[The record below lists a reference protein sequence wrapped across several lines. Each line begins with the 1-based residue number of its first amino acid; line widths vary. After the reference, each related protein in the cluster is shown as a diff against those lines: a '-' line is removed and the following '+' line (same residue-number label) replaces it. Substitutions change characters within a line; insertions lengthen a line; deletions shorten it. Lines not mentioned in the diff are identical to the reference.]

1 VIKESPIIV
10 KTGVDG
16 FDMYHTLMNALAV
29 GYERIVAW
37 ADILDRINVYPVPDG
52 DTGRNLVITLGACR
66 NINGD
71 PDSLSRE
78 ILLSARGN
86 SGNIA
91 AGFLAGF
98 LNCKDLS
105 SLPASAEAGRNLA
118 YQAVPSPQQGTM
130 ISLFDTLVTS
140 LKRTPPEET
149 GIWVESVIHD
159 MEEAVRNTREQLPE
173 LREAE
178 VVDAGALGMLVFF
191 DPLLNTLAGR
201 AVRPSLFTDDL
212 KDSFNLSGTWQDRKY
227 QGYCLDVLLK
237 IEHEEQEVMKHIMD
251 VGESVVAMPDAG
263 CLKVHLHATDRERAR
278 RDLTAI
284 GAILSWAED
293 DLAEQTFRFSEPRKN
308 QAIHI
313 MTDAAGSI
321 TRDLAQSLG
330 ITLLNSYIA
339 VGNRFLP
346 ETYVDPSQLFAAM
359 KAGAKVSTGQ
369 ASVVE
374 RHECYNN
381 VMKFYDRV
389 LYLCVG
395 SFYTGNYNVAI
406 KWKAENDPED
416 RMTIIDTGV
425 ASGKLGL
432 IARAAAELS
441 LTVSDFSEIVAFVR
455 GAIQNVK
462 EYIFLDRLQFL
473 ASGGRM
479 SKTGAFFGDVLHIKP
494 IVSPYPDGARKIG
507 VVRNTRDQVKFAFR
521 RLEQNILKDQ
531 KATLLLEYSDNR
543 DWLEG
548 EIKPEIERRFPLV
561 QVIMQ
566 PFSLTSAT
574 HMGPGSWGI
583 AFLTEYPRKDD
594 SHV

>member
-1 VIKESPIIV
+1 MIKESPIV
-10 KTGVDG
+10 RKKGVE
-16 FDMYHTLMNALAV
+16 MYPAFMNALAL

-52 DTGRNLVITLGACR
+52 DTGRNLAITLAACR
-66 NINGD
+66 NISED

-86 SGNIA
+86 SGNIV

-98 LNCKDLS
+98 LTCKDLS
-105 SLPASAEAGRNLA
+105 SLPASAEAGRDLA
-118 YQAVPSPQQGTM
+118 YRAVPNPQQGTM

-140 LKRTPPEET
+140 LKKNPPEET
-149 GIWVESVIHD
+149 GRWVEAVIHD
-159 MEEAVRNTREQLPE
+159 MEETVRNTREQLPE
-173 LREAE
+173 LKKAG

-201 AVRPSLFTDDL
+201 AVRPPLFMDNL
-212 KDSFNLSGTWQDRKY
+212 KDSFNLSGSWQDRNY

-237 IEHEEQEVMKHIMD
+237 IDHEEQEVVKHIMD
-251 VGESVVAMPDAG
+251 VGESVVAMPHG
-263 CLKVHLHATDRERAR
+263 ECLKVHLHATDRERVR
-278 RDLTAI
+278 QDLTSI

-313 MTDAAGSI
+313 LTDAAGSI
-321 TRDLAQSLG
+321 TRDQAQSLG

-369 ASVVE
+369 ASAVE
-374 RHECYNN
+374 RQECYHN
-381 VMKFYDRV
+381 VMKVHDRV

-395 SFYTGNYNVAI
+395 SFYTGNYDMAI
-406 KWKAENDPED
+406 QWKAENDLED
-416 RMTIIDTGV
+416 RMTVLDTGV

-432 IARAAAELS
+432 VARAAAELS
-441 LTVSDFSEIVAFVR
+441 LTVSDPMEVIAFAR
-455 GAIQNVK
+455 GAIQKVQ
-462 EYIFLDRLQFL
+462 EYIFLDTLQFL
-473 ASGGRM
+473 AAGGRM
-479 SKTGAFFGDVLHIKP
+479 SKTGAFFGDVLRIKP
-494 IVSPYPDGARKIG
+494 IISPFPDGARKIG
-507 VVRNTRDQVKFAFR
+507 VVRSTRDQVKFAFR
-521 RLEQNILKDQ
+521 HLEQDIPKDQ
-531 KATLLLEYSDNR
+531 KAALLLEYTDNKE
-543 DWLEG
+543 WLET

-561 QVIMQ
+561 KVILQ
-566 PFSLTSAT
+566 SLSLTSAA
-574 HMGPGSWGI
+574 HMGPGSWGV
-583 AFLTEYPRKDD
+583 AFLIKDPQKGNE
-594 SHV
+594 HA

>member
-1 VIKESPIIV
+1 
-10 KTGVDG
+10 
-16 FDMYHTLMNALAV
+16 MYPALMNALAL

-52 DTGRNLVITLGACR
+52 DTGRNLAITLAACR
-66 NINGD
+66 NISED

-86 SGNIA
+86 SGNIV

-98 LNCKDLS
+98 LTYKDLS
-105 SLPASAEAGRNLA
+105 SLPASAEAGRDLA
-118 YQAVPSPQQGTM
+118 YRAVPNPQQGTM

-140 LKRTPPEET
+140 LKKNPPEET
-149 GIWVESVIHD
+149 GRWVEAVIHD
-159 MEEAVRNTREQLPE
+159 MEETVRNTREQLPE
-173 LREAE
+173 LKKAG

-201 AVRPSLFTDDL
+201 AVKPSLFTDDL

-237 IEHEEQEVMKHIMD
+237 IEHEEQEVIKHIME
-251 VGESVVAMPDAG
+251 VGESVVAMPDG
-263 CLKVHLHATDRERAR
+263 ECLKVHFHTTDRERVR
-278 RDLTAI
+278 QDLTAI

-293 DLAEQTFRFSEPRKN
+293 DLAEQTFRFSEPRKK
-308 QAIHI
+308 QTLHI
-313 MTDAAGSI
+313 MTDAAGSM

-330 ITLLNSYIA
+330 VTLLNSYIA

-369 ASVVE
+369 ASALE

-395 SFYTGNYNVAI
+395 SFYTGNYDVAI
-406 KWKAENDPED
+406 RWKAENDPEN

-441 LTVSDFSEIVAFVR
+441 LTVNDPLEVIAFAR
-455 GAIQNVK
+455 GAIQKVQ
-462 EYIFLDRLQFL
+462 EYIFLDTLHFL
-473 ASGGRM
+473 AAGGRM

-494 IVSPYPDGARKIG
+494 IISPYPDGARKIG
-507 VVRNTRDQVKFAFR
+507 VVRSTRDQVKFAFR

-531 KATLLLEYSDNR
+531 KATLLLEYTDNR
-543 DWLEG
+543 VWLEG
-548 EIKPEIERRFPLV
+548 EIKPEIERTFPLV
-561 QVIMQ
+561 QVILQ
-566 PFSLTSAT
+566 SLSLTSAA

-583 AFLTEYPRKDD
+583 AFLTEDPQKND
-594 SHV
+594 SYV

>member
-1 VIKESPIIV
+1 MIKESPTIR
-10 KTGVDG
+10 KKGVEG
-16 FDMYHTLMNALAV
+16 IEMYPAFMNALAL

-52 DTGRNLVITLGACR
+52 DTGRNLAITLAACR
-66 NINGD
+66 NISED

-86 SGNIA
+86 SGNIV

-98 LNCKDLS
+98 LTCKDLS
-105 SLPASAEAGRNLA
+105 SLPASAEAGRDLA
-118 YQAVPSPQQGTM
+118 YRAVPNPQQGTM

-140 LKRTPPEET
+140 LKKNPPEET
-149 GIWVESVIHD
+149 GRWVEAVIHD
-159 MEEAVRNTREQLPE
+159 MEETVRNTREQLPE
-173 LREAE
+173 LKKAE

-201 AVRPSLFTDDL
+201 AVRPSLFMDNL
-212 KDSFNLSGTWQDRKY
+212 KDSFNLSGSWQDRNY

-237 IEHEEQEVMKHIMD
+237 IDHEEQEVVKHIMD
-251 VGESVVAMPDAG
+251 VGESVVAMPHG
-263 CLKVHLHATDRERAR
+263 ECLKVHLHATDRERVR
-278 RDLTAI
+278 QDLTSV

-293 DLAEQTFRFSEPRKN
+293 DLAEQTFRFSEPRKK

-313 MTDAAGSI
+313 LTDAAGSI
-321 TRDLAQSLG
+321 TRDQAQSLG

-369 ASVVE
+369 ASAVE

-381 VMKFYDRV
+381 VMKSYDRV

-395 SFYTGNYNVAI
+395 SFYTGNYDVAI
-406 KWKAENDPED
+406 QWKAENDPEG
-416 RMTIIDTGV
+416 RMTILDTGV

-432 IARAAAELS
+432 VARAAAELS
-441 LTVSDFSEIVAFVR
+441 LTVSDPMKVIAFAR
-455 GAIQNVK
+455 GAIQKVQ
-462 EYIFLDRLQFL
+462 EYIFLDTLQFL
-473 ASGGRM
+473 AAGGRM
-479 SKTGAFFGDVLHIKP
+479 SKTGAFFGDVLRIKP
-494 IVSPYPDGARKIG
+494 IISPFPDGARKIG
-507 VVRNTRDQVKFAFR
+507 VVRSTRDQVKFAFR
-521 RLEQNILKDQ
+521 HLEQDIPKDQ
-531 KATLLLEYSDNR
+531 KAALLLEYTDNKE
-543 DWLEG
+543 WLET

-561 QVIMQ
+561 KVILQ
-566 PFSLTSAT
+566 SLSLTSAA
-574 HMGPGSWGI
+574 HMGPGSWGV
-583 AFLTEYPRKDD
+583 AFLIEDLQKGDE
-594 SHV
+594 HV

>member
-1 VIKESPIIV
+1 
-10 KTGVDG
+10 
-16 FDMYHTLMNALAV
+16 MYPTLINALAL

-52 DTGRNLVITLGACR
+52 DTGRNLAITLAACR
-66 NINGD
+66 NVSGD

-86 SGNIA
+86 SGNIV

-98 LNCKDLS
+98 LTCKDLS

-118 YQAVPSPQQGTM
+118 YRAVPNPQQGTM

-140 LKRTPPEET
+140 LKKNLPEET
-149 GIWVESVIHD
+149 GRWVESIIHD
-159 MEEAVRNTREQLPE
+159 MEETVRNTREQLPE
-173 LREAE
+173 LKKAG

-212 KDSFNLSGTWQDRKY
+212 KDSLNLSGSWQDRNY

-237 IEHEEQEVMKHIMD
+237 IDHEEQEVVKHIMD
-251 VGESVVAMPDAG
+251 VGESVVAMPHG
-263 CLKVHLHATDRERAR
+263 ECLKVHLHARDRERVR
-278 RDLTAI
+278 QDLTSI
-284 GAILSWAED
+284 GAILSWTED

-313 MTDAAGSI
+313 LTDAAGSI
-321 TRDLAQSLG
+321 TRDQAQSLG

-346 ETYVDPSQLFAAM
+346 ETYVDPSQLFVAM

-369 ASVVE
+369 ASAVE
-374 RHECYNN
+374 RQECYNN
-381 VMKFYDRV
+381 VMKVHDRV

-395 SFYTGNYNVAI
+395 SFYTGNYDVAI
-406 KWKAENDPED
+406 QWKAENDPEG
-416 RMTIIDTGV
+416 RMTILDTGV

-432 IARAAAELS
+432 VARAAAELS
-441 LTVSDFSEIVAFVR
+441 LTVSDPMKVIAFAR
-455 GAIQNVK
+455 GAIQKVQ
-462 EYIFLDRLQFL
+462 EYIFLDTLQFL
-473 ASGGRM
+473 AAGGRM
-479 SKTGAFFGDVLHIKP
+479 SKTGAFFGDVLRIKP
-494 IVSPYPDGARKIG
+494 IISPFPDGARKIG
-507 VVRNTRDQVKFAFR
+507 VVRSTRDQVKFAFR
-521 RLEQNILKDQ
+521 HLEQDIPKDQ
-531 KATLLLEYSDNR
+531 KAALLLEYTDNKE
-543 DWLEG
+543 WLEG

-561 QVIMQ
+561 KVILQ
-566 PFSLTSAT
+566 SLSLTSAA
-574 HMGPGSWGI
+574 HMGPGSWGV
-583 AFLTEYPRKDD
+583 AFLIEDPQKGDE
-594 SHV
+594 HA

>member
-1 VIKESPIIV
+1 
-10 KTGVDG
+10 
-16 FDMYHTLMNALAV
+16 MYDNLMKGLAA

-37 ADILDRINVYPVPDG
+37 ANILDRINVYPVPDG

-66 NINGD
+66 NINGN

-98 LNCKDLS
+98 LTCNDLS
-105 SLPASAEAGRNLA
+105 SLAVAAEAGRHLA
-118 YQAVPSPQQGTM
+118 YKAVLSPQQGTM

-149 GIWVESVIHD
+149 GVWVESIIHD
-159 MEEAVRNTREQLPE
+159 MEETVRNTREQLLE
-173 LREAE
+173 LRQAG

-201 AVRPSLFTDDL
+201 TVRPSLFTDDL
-212 KDSFNLSGTWQDRKY
+212 KDSFNVSETWQDRKY

-237 IEHEEQEVMKHIMD
+237 IEHEEQEAVKHIMD
-251 VGESVVAMPDAG
+251 VGESLVAMPHG
-263 CLKVHLHATDRERAR
+263 ECLKVHLHATDRERAR
-278 RDLTAI
+278 QDLTAL

-339 VGNRFLP
+339 IGNRFLP
-346 ETYVDPSQLFAAM
+346 ETFVDPSQLFAAM

-369 ASVVE
+369 ASTIE

-381 VMKFYDRV
+381 VTKIHDRV

-395 SFYTGNYNVAI
+395 SFYTGNYDVATQ
-406 KWKAENDPED
+406 WKAENDPDD

-425 ASGKLGL
+425 ACGKLGL
-432 IARAAAELS
+432 VARAAAELS
-441 LTVSDFSEIVAFVR
+441 LTVSNPKEVIAFVR
-455 GAIQNVK
+455 GAIQNVQ
-462 EYIFLDRLQFL
+462 EYIFLDTLQFL
-473 ASGGRM
+473 AAGGRI
-479 SKTGAFFGDVLHIKP
+479 SKTSAFFGDVLRIKP
-494 IVSPYPDGARKIG
+494 IISPFPDGARKIG
-507 VVRNTRDQVKFAFR
+507 VARTLRDEVKFAFR
-521 RLEQNILKDQ
+521 CLEQNILKNQ
-531 KATLLLEYSDNR
+531 KATLLLEYSDNKE
-543 DWLEG
+543 WLEG
-548 EIKPEIERRFPLV
+548 EIKPEIGRRFPL
-561 QVIMQ
+561 MQ
-566 PFSLTSAT
+566 IILQPLSLTSAA

-583 AFLTEYPRKDD
+583 AFLTENSEKGDPY
-594 SHV
+594 V

>member
-1 VIKESPIIV
+1 MIKESPIV
-10 KTGVDG
+10 RKKGVE
-16 FDMYHTLMNALAV
+16 MYPALMNALAL

-52 DTGRNLVITLGACR
+52 DTGRNLAITLAACR
-66 NINGD
+66 NISED

-86 SGNIA
+86 SGNIV

-98 LNCKDLS
+98 LTCKDLS
-105 SLPASAEAGRNLA
+105 SLPASAEAGRDLA
-118 YQAVPSPQQGTM
+118 YRAVPNPQQGTM

-140 LKRTPPEET
+140 LKKNPPEET
-149 GIWVESVIHD
+149 GRWVERVIND
-159 MEEAVRNTREQLPE
+159 MEETVRNTREQLPE
-173 LREAE
+173 LKKAG

-201 AVRPSLFTDDL
+201 AVRPSLFMDNL
-212 KDSFNLSGTWQDRKY
+212 KDSFNLSGSWQDRNY

-237 IEHEEQEVMKHIMD
+237 IDHEEQEVVKHIMD
-251 VGESVVAMPDAG
+251 VGESVVAMPHG
-263 CLKVHLHATDRERAR
+263 ECLKIHLHATDRERVR
-278 RDLTAI
+278 QDLTSV

-313 MTDAAGSI
+313 LTDAAGSI
-321 TRDLAQSLG
+321 TRDQAQSLG

-369 ASVVE
+369 ASAVE
-374 RHECYNN
+374 RQECYHN
-381 VMKFYDRV
+381 VMKVHDRV

-395 SFYTGNYNVAI
+395 SFYTGNYDVAI
-406 KWKAENDPED
+406 QWKAENDPEG
-416 RMTIIDTGV
+416 RMTILDTGV

-432 IARAAAELS
+432 VARAAAELS
-441 LTVSDFSEIVAFVR
+441 LTVSDPMKVIAFAR
-455 GAIQNVK
+455 GAIQKVQ
-462 EYIFLDRLQFL
+462 EYIFLDTLQFL
-473 ASGGRM
+473 AAGGRM
-479 SKTGAFFGDVLHIKP
+479 SKTGAFFGDVLRIKP
-494 IVSPYPDGARKIG
+494 IISPFPDGARKIG
-507 VVRNTRDQVKFAFR
+507 VVRSTRDQVKFAFR
-521 RLEQNILKDQ
+521 HLEQDIPKDQ
-531 KATLLLEYSDNR
+531 NAALLLEYTDNKE
-543 DWLEG
+543 WLET

-561 QVIMQ
+561 KVILQ
-566 PFSLTSAT
+566 SLSLTSAA
-574 HMGPGSWGI
+574 HMGPGSWGV
-583 AFLTEYPRKDD
+583 AFLIEDLQKGDE
-594 SHV
+594 HV

>member
-1 VIKESPIIV
+1 
-10 KTGVDG
+10 
-16 FDMYHTLMNALAV
+16 MYHTIMKALAV

-71 PDSLSRE
+71 PDSLSRD

-462 EYIFLDRLQFL
+462 EYIFLDSLQFL

>member
-1 VIKESPIIV
+1 MIKESPIV
-10 KTGVDG
+10 RKKGVE
-16 FDMYHTLMNALAV
+16 MYPAFMNALAL

-52 DTGRNLVITLGACR
+52 DTGRNLAITLAACR
-66 NINGD
+66 NISGD

-86 SGNIA
+86 SGNIV

-98 LNCKDLS
+98 LTCKDLS
-105 SLPASAEAGRNLA
+105 FLPASAEAGRDLA
-118 YQAVPSPQQGTM
+118 YRAVPNPQQGTM

-140 LKRTPPEET
+140 LKKNPPEET
-149 GIWVESVIHD
+149 GRWVEAVIHD
-159 MEEAVRNTREQLPE
+159 MEDTVKNTREQLPE
-173 LREAE
+173 LKEAG

-191 DPLLNTLAGR
+191 DPLLNTLAGHP
-201 AVRPSLFTDDL
+201 VRPSLFTDTL
-212 KDSFNLSGTWQDRKY
+212 KDSFNVSGSWQERNY
-227 QGYCLDVLLK
+227 QGYCFDVLLK
-237 IEHEEQEVMKHIMD
+237 IDHEEQEVVKHIMD
-251 VGESVVAMPDAG
+251 VGESVVAMPHG
-263 CLKVHLHATDRERAR
+263 ECLKVHLHATDRERAR
-278 RDLTAI
+278 QDLAAI

-321 TRDLAQSLG
+321 TKNLAQSLG

-346 ETYVDPSQLFAAM
+346 ETYVDPSQLFVSM

-381 VMKFYDRV
+381 VMRIHDRV

-395 SFYTGNYNVAI
+395 SFYTGNYDVATQ
-406 KWKAENDPED
+406 WKTQNDPED

-432 IARAAAELS
+432 VARAAAELS
-441 LTVSDFSEIVAFVR
+441 LTVSDPMKVIAFAR
-455 GAIQNVK
+455 GAIQNIQ
-462 EYIFLDRLQFL
+462 EYIFLDTLQFL
-473 ASGGRM
+473 AAGGRM
-479 SKTGAFFGDVLHIKP
+479 SKTGAFFGDVFHIKP
-494 IVSPYPDGARKIG
+494 IISPYPDGARKIG
-507 VVRNTRDQVKFAFR
+507 VVRSTKDQVKFAFR
-521 RLEQNILKDQ
+521 HLEQDIPKDR
-531 KATLLLEYSDNR
+531 KATLLLEYTDNR
-543 DWLEG
+543 EWLEG

-561 QVIMQ
+561 KVILQ
-566 PFSLTSAT
+566 SLSLTSAA
-574 HMGPGSWGI
+574 HMGPGSWGV
-583 AFLTEYPRKDD
+583 AFLIEDLKKGDE
-594 SHV
+594 HA